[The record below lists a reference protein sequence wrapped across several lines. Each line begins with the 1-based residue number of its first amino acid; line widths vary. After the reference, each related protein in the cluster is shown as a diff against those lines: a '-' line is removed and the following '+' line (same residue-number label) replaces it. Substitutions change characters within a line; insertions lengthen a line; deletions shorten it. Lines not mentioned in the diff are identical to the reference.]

1 MTTTD
6 RSVSDRQ
13 ELTEEEARALGVEA
27 YVYGYPLLV
36 MDSLRRVT
44 TNVAGPRGTLAPM
57 GQFAHHR
64 AFPGASEGSSIAGAS
79 LDTLYSLAWLD
90 LSQGP
95 FLLRLP
101 AVGGRFY
108 MMPILDGWTE
118 VIGNP
123 GTRTTGAS
131 PVEYVITG
139 PGWTGEL
146 PAGAERIECGT
157 DMVLLVGRTYCSGT
171 VADYEAVHALQNEY
185 TLIPLSGAGEPN
197 PGRELGVVDPNVD
210 MTTPPRD
217 QIDNLSAAE
226 FFGRLAVLLK
236 RNPPTG
242 QDAGAIEVLARLGVL
257 GDFDGS
263 NLAAPVA
270 QGLANVAE
278 AAHMQILGHYGRQRQ
293 ANGWMISTG
302 SGRYGTDY
310 LQRALV
316 AYIGVGGNLPEDAF
330 YPISRSDADGN
341 VLNGANRY
349 IMRLEQTDIPP
360 IIEQGF
366 WSLTMYDKDYFLV
379 PNPIDRRKVGSHSP
393 FKANADGSIDL
404 YIQPES
410 PGEDNEANWLQTPDG
425 AFILMMRL
433 YWPKDEALDGS
444 WVPPA
449 VRRV

>member
-1 MTTTD
+1 MKCARRCRHDPWRRVKRLVRRDPRWRNTRMTTTD

-57 GQFAHHR
+57 GQFAPHR

-197 PGRELGVVDPNVD
+197 PGRELGGRGSERGHDY
-210 MTTPPRD
+210 
-217 QIDNLSAAE
+217 AA
-226 FFGRLAVLLK
+226 
-236 RNPPTG
+236 
-242 QDAGAIEVLARLGVL
+242 
-257 GDFDGS
+257 
-263 NLAAPVA
+263 
-270 QGLANVAE
+270 
-278 AAHMQILGHYGRQRQ
+278 
-293 ANGWMISTG
+293 
-302 SGRYGTDY
+302 
-310 LQRALV
+310 
-316 AYIGVGGNLPEDAF
+316 
-330 YPISRSDADGN
+330 SRSDRQPQRCR
-341 VLNGANRY
+341 VL
-349 IMRLEQTDIPP
+349 
-360 IIEQGF
+360 
-366 WSLTMYDKDYFLV
+366 
-379 PNPIDRRKVGSHSP
+379 
-393 FKANADGSIDL
+393 
-404 YIQPES
+404 
-410 PGEDNEANWLQTPDG
+410 
-425 AFILMMRL
+425 
-433 YWPKDEALDGS
+433 
-444 WVPPA
+444 
-449 VRRV
+449 